1 MFLSWSG
8 LLEKGAATGTPKT
21 RQGGIPDVA
30 YVAEAFVMRRSA
42 EDEIG
47 MYRLLSFVK
56 SSMWFTRAATKASA
70 D

>member
-1 MFLSWSG
+1 MF
-8 LLEKGAATGTPKT
+8 
-21 RQGGIPDVA
+21 A
-30 YVAEAFVMRRSA
+30 YVAEAFVTRRSA

-56 SSMWFTRAATKASA
+56 SSMWFTGAATKALK